1 MMPESD
7 SSTTVIYIVNEIL
20 MLFQQYNKYADVFSE
35 ENADKL
41 SSH

>member
-1 MMPESD
+1 MPESD
-7 SSTTVIYIVNEIL
+7 SLTTVIYVVSETSTL
-20 MLFQQYNKYADVFSE
+20 SQQYNKYADVFSE